1 MKAILLSGGMDS
13 AALAYWKRP
22 DLAITIDY
30 GQLAASAELRAAS
43 AIAKELEIPYETLRV
58 DCENLGTGQ
67 MSGKACLRGAPTPE
81 WWPYRNQLLI
91 TLAAMK
97 VVGTGVE
104 ELMIGTVKDDDKHA
118 DGRTEFLR
126 TMDQLLRIQEF
137 GLHVTA
143 PAAELST
150 VELIRQSRIPF
161 DVLAWAHSCHAADL
175 ACGDCR
181 GCGKRSNTYAA
192 LGWPAG

>member
-43 AIAKELEIPYETLRV
+43 AIAKELGVSHETIRV
-58 DCENLGTGQ
+58 DCKNLGTGQ
-67 MSGKACLRGAPTPE
+67 MSGKSRLRGTPTPE

-104 ELMIGTVKDDDKHA
+104 ELMIGTIKGDDKHA
-118 DGRTEFLR
+118 DGRTKFIK
-126 TMDQLLRIQEF
+126 TIDQLLRIQEYE
-137 GLHVTA
+137 LRVTS
-143 PAAELST
+143 PAAELSA

-181 GCGKRSNTYAA
+181 GCGKRSNTYTE
-192 LGWPAG
+192 LGWHAD

>member
-13 AALAYWKRP
+13 AALAHWKRP
-22 DLAITIDY
+22 DLAVTIDY
-30 GQLAASAELRAAS
+30 GQLAAPAELRAAS
-43 AIAKELEIPYETLRV
+43 AIAKELGIAHETVRV
-58 DCENLGTGQ
+58 DCGNLGAGQ
-67 MSGKACLRGAPTPE
+67 MCGKPRLRGAPTPE

-97 VVGTGVE
+97 LVGAGVE
-104 ELMIGTVKDDDKHA
+104 ELMIGTVKGDSKHA
-118 DGRTEFLR
+118 DGRAEFLETIDR
-126 TMDQLLRIQEF
+126 LVGIQEF
-137 GLHVTA
+137 GLRVTA
-143 PAAELST
+143 PAAELSP
-150 VELIRQSRIPF
+150 VELIRRSRIPF

-181 GCGKRSNTYAA
+181 GCAKRGNTYAA